1 MSFENAFSD
10 IDAGRVSKVEEDNE
24 AQGNSKNSFIRSKKD
39 NTLFVDYQVSNIKH
53 LVADDCENVI
63 DSDSIAYKCASSV
76 EEDYVQVDQ
85 LVVDEKDK
93 LSVPK
98 GITFK
103 NKTEFKGG
111 ARTVGKITPDSYLGT
126 LNIKRVAA
134 GLAEFTL
141 DDFEITP
148 KKKLKFENG
157 ATIDGKKFKNSE
169 EVVKY
174 YIDEWISAI
183 KVQTQIDKVLCVL
196 GAGQVHRHFLKL
208 PVRYKE
214 ARVGT
219 ERPILL
225 DVARNH
231 ILDTYPS
238 LMAKEGFEADEVVD
252 ALVFESYIKHRKTGQ
267 KMDKIKSSIDK
278 DARANGAGIVF
289 DYTKDFHFKYP
300 QPWMFHSSDRDIGML
315 ELVKGEVKG
324 LGLIFLIY
332 QVVMQDSAD
341 GYGSRLHLPKELK
354 EGIRYG
360 DTQFYTDFVNI
371 KDPQEALQKAV
382 DLFGEW
388 FTHGVQY
395 TAWDGTEID
404 EDTLWWMQQ
413 CFACAYMTRSY
424 NDKTVLVN
432 LLDRFKVDY
441 SKLVGNNK
449 TCKPVEEFNSEAAE
463 SIINTVEAN
472 QERALTEILNA
483 YKSCNKGDLVLKLDS
498 IKELFLS
505 QKDYIAENK
514 TIMVEKVK
522 PTKENTND
530 E

>member
-1 MSFENAFSD
+1 MNEVDFSD
-10 IDAGRVSKVEEDNE
+10 AFGSVDTTE
-24 AQGNSKNSFIRSKKD
+24 NSFIRSKKD
-39 NTLFVDYQVSNIKH
+39 NTLFVDYQVKNIKD
-53 LVADDCENVI
+53 LIADDCENVI

-76 EEDYVQVDQ
+76 EEDYIEVRQ
-85 LVVDEKDK
+85 LIPEEKDK
-93 LSVPK
+93 LSVPE

-126 LNIKRVAA
+126 LNIKRIAA
-134 GLAEFTL
+134 GLKEFTL
-141 DDFEITP
+141 DDFEILP

-157 ATIDGKKFKNSE
+157 ATIEGKKFKDSQ

-183 KVQTQIDKVLCVL
+183 KIQTQVDKVLCVL
-196 GAGQVHRHFLKL
+196 GSGLSHRHFLKL
-208 PVRYKE
+208 PVRYKD

-225 DVARNH
+225 SEARQH
-231 ILDTYPS
+231 ILDKYPS
-238 LMAKEGFEADEVVD
+238 LMAKDGFEADEVVD
-252 ALVFESYIKHRKTGQ
+252 AMVFDSYIKHRKTGQ
-267 KMDKIKSSIDK
+267 KMSRIKSSIDK
-278 DARANGAGIVF
+278 DSRANGAGIIF

-332 QVVMQDSAD
+332 QIVMQDSAD
-341 GYGSRLHLPKELK
+341 GYGSRLHLPKKLK

-371 KDPQEALQKAV
+371 KNPQEALQKAV

-424 NDKTVLVN
+424 NDKTKLIN
-432 LLDRFKVDY
+432 LLDRFNVDY

-449 TCKPVEEFNSEAAE
+449 THKPVAEFNLAGAE
-463 SIINTVEAN
+463 DIINKVEEN
-472 QERALTEILNA
+472 QDRALTEILSA
-483 YKSCNKGDLVLKLDS
+483 YKSCNKGDLVLKLDA

-505 QKDYIAENK
+505 QREYITENK

-522 PTKENTND
+522 PTKKETTNG
-530 E
+530 